1 MPEVSFQ
8 TLNLPTYYF
17 ALAAGPAE
25 EIGQP
30 QEALHQE
37 SRQGFQLRE
46 QPLEQPDTGWQTS
59 DSAGKQNA
67 EFGRRDYKPQ
77 SNGTFASLL
86 SFAQMYYNPA
96 YREHSDERLVSLT
109 LLLRAHWVL
118 LKHIQQVLVGESCE
132 ELPCSILNEGSDCAE
147 DWLEDLTGQFSTGK
161 TACKTSNQFRVNIY
175 QGQYTKT
182 VLPIA

>member
-109 LLLRAHWVL
+109 PLPRAYL
-118 LKHIQQVLVGESCE
+118 ALLVGEICE
-132 ELPCSILNEGSDCAE
+132 ELPCSIPNEGSNSSE
-147 DWLEDLTGQFSTGK
+147 DWLQDLTGQFSTERLHARHQ
-161 TACKTSNQFRVNIY
+161 TRVNIY
-175 QGQYTKT
+175 KANALKLYCQ
-182 VLPIA
+182 